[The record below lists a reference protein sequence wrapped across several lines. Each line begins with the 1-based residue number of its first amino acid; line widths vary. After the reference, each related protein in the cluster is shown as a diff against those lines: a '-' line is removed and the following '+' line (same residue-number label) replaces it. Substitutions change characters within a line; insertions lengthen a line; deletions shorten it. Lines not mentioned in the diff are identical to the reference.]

1 MHLRYFQCTIGW
13 SGHNP
18 IISQGKSLYSYTHK
32 KGIHVAFCDHTDEP
46 WGHCGKWKT
55 QGEKKKI
62 KCSHLYVENKKPE
75 SSREL
80 CPLFCNN
87 FYGKRIWKRMDT
99 CICIFE
105 PICCTSETNTVVNQ
119 LCVLSHFS
127 FDASPHH
134 TLSQGSEKCVKVLVA
149 LSGPDLC
156 DPMDCSLPGSLVQ
169 RILQARAWEWVV
181 PFSRGSSQ
189 PKDRTHVS
197 SGSCIASRFFLPLSH
212 QGSPVCKYKIKIILN
227 FFSKKLN
234 HRNKEQ
240 NDGCQGY
247 EREMRMWEKWE
258 MLLRGGYFQ
267 LWDEWAPGT

>member
-1 MHLRYFQCTIGW
+1 
-13 SGHNP
+13 
-18 IISQGKSLYSYTHK
+18 
-32 KGIHVAFCDHTDEP
+32 
-46 WGHCGKWKT
+46 
-55 QGEKKKI
+55 
-62 KCSHLYVENKKPE
+62 
-75 SSREL
+75 
-80 CPLFCNN
+80 
-87 FYGKRIWKRMDT
+87 MDT

-149 LSGPDLC
+149 LSCPTLC

-169 RILQARAWEWVV
+169 WSLPARAREWVV

-197 SGSCIASRFFLPLSH
+197 CGSCIASRFFLPLSH

-227 FFSKKLN
+227 FF
-234 HRNKEQ
+234 
-240 NDGCQGY
+240 
-247 EREMRMWEKWE
+247 
-258 MLLRGGYFQ
+258 F
-267 LWDEWAPGT
+267 